1 MNELINES
9 AVVGLAGQLER
20 AGAERLPSVRAS
32 AIGLD
37 DLSLR
42 ERSDRVSAAIID
54 DLGDYNTVQRVVRG
68 ALQSPSFRG
77 WTMWPVG
84 EAVTTTALVDGG
96 VFEDALALQAELT
109 PRLSS
114 EFAIRRLLA
123 ADLDRALKVV
133 GTWTSSPDEHVR
145 RLATEG
151 TRSYLPWAIRVP
163 ALLARPE
170 ATIPILDDLYRDE
183 SETVR
188 RSVANHLNDLART
201 HAELVVETAERWL
214 DEPDENTARLVRH
227 ALRTL
232 IKKGHPGALELL
244 GYGSVSVVVSRPTL
258 ETPVVHLP
266 GHLRFDV
273 EVTNTAS
280 TPATLAIDYA
290 IHFVKSNGGLADKV
304 FKLASATLAPGETAR
319 FSKRHAFRQMTTRVH
334 YSGTH
339 ALEIQVNGER
349 HGTVEFEIV
358 A

>member
-1 MNELINES
+1 MNELINEG
-9 AVVGLAGQLER
+9 AVLGLAEHLEQAGGGQL
-20 AGAERLPSVRAS
+20 ASVRAS
-32 AIGLD
+32 AVGLD

-42 ERSDRVSAAIID
+42 ERSDRVSAAIIG

-68 ALQSPSFRG
+68 ALRSPTLRG

-109 PRLSS
+109 PRLTS

-145 RLATEG
+145 RLASEG

-163 ALLARPE
+163 ALLARPD
-170 ATIPILDDLYRDE
+170 ATIPILDSLYRDE

-201 HAELVVETAERWL
+201 HPELVVVTARRWL

-244 GYGSVSVVVSRPTL
+244 GYGSVSVAVSRPTL
-258 ETPVVHLP
+258 DTPVVHLP

-290 IHFVKSNGGLADKV
+290 IHFVKSTGALSDKV
-304 FKLASATLAPGETAR
+304 FKLASVTLAPGETAR
-319 FSKRHAFRQMTTRVH
+319 LSKGHTFRQMTTRVH

-349 HGTVEFEIV
+349 HGTVVFEIV